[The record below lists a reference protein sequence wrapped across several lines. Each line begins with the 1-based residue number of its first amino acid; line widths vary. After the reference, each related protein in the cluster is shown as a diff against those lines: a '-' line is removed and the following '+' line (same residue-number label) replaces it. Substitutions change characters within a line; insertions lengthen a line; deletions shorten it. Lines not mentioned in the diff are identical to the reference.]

1 MTRKEMADAVDE
13 IDRDIAALQA
23 SKRDLFVS
31 YREGLADT
39 MDKDAI
45 KADVAA
51 LKAAIRRRQK
61 LQADPEAASVAELAD
76 EIFDEI
82 TSFAPRATHAREAA

>member
-31 YREGLADT
+31 YRDDLAVT

-45 KADVAA
+45 KAEVAA

-61 LQADPEAASVAELAD
+61 FQADIEAASVADLAD

-82 TSFAPRATHAREAA
+82 TSLAPRATHVHEAA